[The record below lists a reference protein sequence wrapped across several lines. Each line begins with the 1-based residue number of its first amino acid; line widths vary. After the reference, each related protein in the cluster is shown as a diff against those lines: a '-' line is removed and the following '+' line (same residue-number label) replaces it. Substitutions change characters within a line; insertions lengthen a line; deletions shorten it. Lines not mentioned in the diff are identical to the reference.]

1 MNEMNLQ
8 MKKTLIICKWI
19 NGTYKGMEDLTN
31 EQNELHT
38 QLWTEWNRL
47 TCLGKGSEV

>member
-1 MNEMNLQ
+1 M
-8 MKKTLIICKWI
+8 
-19 NGTYKGMEDLTN
+19 NGTYKRIKDLTN
-31 EQNELHT
+31 EQNELHA